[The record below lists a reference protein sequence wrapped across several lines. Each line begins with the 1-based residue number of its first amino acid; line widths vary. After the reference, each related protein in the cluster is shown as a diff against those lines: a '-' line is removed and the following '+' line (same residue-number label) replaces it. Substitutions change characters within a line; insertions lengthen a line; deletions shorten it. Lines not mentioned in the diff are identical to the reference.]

1 MILESGRRSTA
12 LGSSSAIPVVEVI
25 VRTSCTKIG
34 HGHVTVGC
42 HLARRGLLL
51 LRLVKSVCTCR
62 CGATPL
68 VVLGCIK

>member
-51 LRLVKSVCTCR
+51 LRLV
-62 CGATPL
+62 
-68 VVLGCIK
+68 